1 MVQQVSPY
9 DEQGRLVCHA
19 HNVLAVSRTSHTVG
33 NMNRDFYTCPRRA
46 QEGPDNCRFFYW
58 KDQLPPPPETGPAR
72 PHTPPAALM
81 ETPSSRLKPDPSH
94 QSPFLP
100 SPYSPTKRGS
110 PFENGEEAK
119 RKRLKTIKDA
129 LSRSGAADR
138 ALPSNSKVL
147 NAPESPTRISHDK
160 DQVMSTP
167 PSSMPRYYKLS
178 SLGLD
183 VARSR
188 SSTILDDE
196 EDEVWRDLSPSSSA
210 EKVAISLLRSQDNVK
225 GKRRAVELA
234 PEDDDDDAQFWQDAP
249 VVAASQGNL
258 FRQRSPSP
266 KEGST
271 TASPVTETSDL
282 PGDNI
287 ERFVCST
294 VNGLTEVLDYVR
306 MLERKLAATEKSNA
320 YKAKRIKEL
329 EAERLESP
337 QAGWSSRR

>member
-1 MVQQVSPY
+1 MIVYGFSF
-9 DEQGRLVCHA
+9 
-19 HNVLAVSRTSHTVG
+19 
-33 NMNRDFYTCPRRA
+33 MNLTHLTD
-46 QEGPDNCRFFYW
+46 W

-72 PHTPPAALM
+72 PHTPPAAHYPIM

-138 ALPSNSKVL
+138 ALRDSQSNSKVL
-147 NAPESPTRISHDK
+147 NAPESPTRISLDK

-183 VARSR
+183 NVRSR

-225 GKRRAVELA
+225 GKRRAVDLA
-234 PEDDDDDAQFWQDAP
+234 PEDDDDVQFWQDAP
-249 VVAASQGNL
+249 AAATSQGSL

-329 EAERLESP
+329 EAERNSISGSNHLK
-337 QAGWSSRR
+337 QGGHRGDDSSLGCLTLVFGTEFLGF